1 MENTL
6 DNMHEKTLHKL
17 KNAIETYNENESDVI
32 ERYKDHMID
41 ETQMVEYLLTVR
53 QRKND
58 LIHSLLFACKE
69 LLCTA
74 KKSSLKTEDLESI
87 QAVYRGLYICSDLGS
102 DDLENQ

>member
-17 KNAIETYNENESDVI
+17 KNALEAYDRNEKEVI

-41 ETQMVEYLLTVR
+41 EDQMVEYLLTVR

-58 LIHSLLFACKE
+58 LIHSLLFACEE

-74 KKSSLKTEDLESI
+74 KKSSLKTEDLASI

-102 DDLENQ
+102 DELEN